1 MSEID
6 DEIERLKMKK
16 VEITH
21 KLNFSEY
28 VDEKEEYTKEL
39 EIIQRQI
46 DVLERMKTK

>member
-1 MSEID
+1 MSDIG

-21 KLNFSEY
+21 RLNLAEF

-46 DVLERMKTK
+46 DILEKMK